1 MLVFWVAQC
10 HHGVLI
16 TGRQEGCIRKDKAT
30 ELGWRDNL
38 GRWRRA
44 WETRSVGGLSKLE
57 KVRKQILPGAS
68 RKNSAQPKP

>member
-1 MLVFWVAQC
+1 M
-10 HHGVLI
+10 
-16 TGRQEGCIRKDKAT
+16 RKDKAT

-57 KVRKQILPGAS
+57 KVRKEILPGAS